1 LRELEGG
8 LLGRG
13 AFWSRRFQRPD
24 RGADIVPNLRRGHKA
39 ANARSCRQTG
49 LRTAGR
55 GLQAARRAARAM
67 GAPAVDAIERN
78 HRKWHGKQ
86 VKKGIKKAN
95 ARKRAEKRAKKQLRK
110 TTKED
115 IVKSMFT
122 KKRD

>member
-1 LRELEGG
+1 M
-8 LLGRG
+8 
-13 AFWSRRFQRPD
+13 Q
-24 RGADIVPNLRRGHKA
+24 NLRRGHKA

-49 LRTAGR
+49 R
-55 GLQAARRAARAM
+55 GPQAAARAM
-67 GAPAVDAIERN
+67 GAPAVDAIERKR
-78 HRKWHGKQ
+78 RKWHGKQ

-95 ARKRAEKRAKKQLRK
+95 ARKRVEKRAKKQLRK